1 MRVTISAC
9 ERSVQK
15 KMVSELEQAIKRAS
29 KLPDREQRVLAS
41 ILEQEL
47 DDEAG
52 WARRFEE
59 SPQVLEMLVRRA
71 KAQYEAG
78 ACSEDL

>member
-1 MRVTISAC
+1 MI
-9 ERSVQK
+9 
-15 KMVSELEQAIKRAS
+15 SELERAIDRAS
-29 KLPDREQRVLAS
+29 KLSEREQRVLAS

-71 KAQYEAG
+71 KTQYEAG
-78 ACSEDL
+78 HYSEEL